1 MKKITLLVTLPL
13 CFIIT
18 ACQTS
23 PRQYNGIT
31 GYQIENKSAQS
42 ATIAYTLALRANQ
55 SIDENKLQMACQ
67 QVLGTG
73 KTYKISVLSANEIP
87 NPAATQQDNYDIQL
101 GQSRASFS
109 LSDTPSLNNSEDY
122 ATRQALEAK
131 PATLRVIRYTCS

>member
-42 ATIAYTLALRANQ
+42 ATIAYTL
-55 SIDENKLQMACQ
+55 DENKLQMACQ

-87 NPAATQQDNYDIQL
+87 NPAATQQDNYGIQL